1 MQTYADVCY
10 ARTKQAAS
18 TDGRCGRASVL
29 MLYLCFT
36 YSLLIDSH
44 YDALKDM
51 TANGYAT
58 ALLLEDDAVLHERFP
73 ALLQAS
79 LANSRMLTYAGR
91 MLDVC

>member
-1 MQTYADVCY
+1 
-10 ARTKQAAS
+10 
-18 TDGRCGRASVL
+18 
-29 MLYLCFT
+29 MLYLRFT
-36 YSLLIDSH
+36 YALLIDSH

-79 LANSRMLTYAGR
+79 LANSRMVTYAGR
-91 MLDVC
+91 MTYDVC